1 MAPDPTMSEA
11 TMHQRPHRSP
21 ELLEDRLEFETLISD
36 TSAALFRTPP
46 ELVERAVERALA
58 RVREFFRADRCAL
71 LSVSADQQEV
81 HVHLASYAEGV
92 LPVSPDLN
100 LKPSYPWSWRR
111 LLVERGA
118 VRISRREDLPPEAA
132 PELPA
137 WEETRTLSALSLP
150 VETGAE
156 IRHLMVIQTVRQE
169 REWPE
174 VLVLRLRVLAGLLAG
189 ALDRSVLL
197 AELQLAEAR
206 LLSGAEMAGL
216 AYYEV
221 DLRRGVAWVD
231 DRLRD
236 MFGVPPE
243 RATGLEPLAHWMERL
258 HPDDG
263 PRILERRRQLHA
275 GTLPELSEE
284 YRFLHPTRGERW
296 FHHLARVHQRD
307 ASGQA
312 QVTHGVLRDIT
323 DRRLADQERFDL
335 SRRLIRA
342 QEDERALL
350 ARELHDDVTQRL
362 AVLAID
368 VGRAEQLPAD
378 SAQVGQLRVIREG
391 LSRLS
396 EDVHSL
402 AYQLHPAVLEELGL
416 VEALRTACERFGR
429 RDGIALSMDL
439 APVPA
444 GLEKDLALC
453 LFRVAQEALN
463 NVTRHA
469 LASVASVSLRV
480 WDGGLLLVVR
490 DDGVGFDPANPE
502 VRRSLGMAS
511 MRERVGLVNGTLE
524 IESAPGRGTTIAA
537 WVPAG
542 GAAT

>member
-1 MAPDPTMSEA
+1 MPEA
-11 TMHQRPHRSP
+11 TTLQQPHRP
-21 ELLEDRLEFETLISD
+21 LDLLEDRLEFETLISD
-36 TSAALFRTPP
+36 TSAALFTATP
-46 ELVERAVERALA
+46 ERVEQAVEQALT

-92 LPVSPDLN
+92 PPVSPDLN
-100 LKPSYPWSWRR
+100 LKDLYPWSWRR
-111 LLVERGA
+111 LLVERGS
-118 VRISRREDLPPEAA
+118 VCISSREELPPEAA

-137 WEETRTLSALSLP
+137 WEETGTRSALALP
-150 VETGAE
+150 VESGPE
-156 IRHLMVIQTVRQE
+156 IRHLMVIQTVHLE

-197 AELQLAEAR
+197 AELRLADAR
-206 LLSGAEMAGL
+206 LLSGAEIAGL
-216 AYYEV
+216 AFYEV
-221 DLRRGVAWVD
+221 DLQRRVAWFD

-243 RATGLEPLAHWMERL
+243 RVSGLQPLAHWVEHL
-258 HPDDG
+258 HPDDS
-263 PRILERRRQLHA
+263 PRVLERRQQMHA
-275 GTLPELSEE
+275 GTLKELSVE
-284 YRFLHPTRGERW
+284 YRFLHPARGERW
-296 FHHLARVHQRD
+296 LHHLARVHRRD

-312 QVTHGVLRDIT
+312 LVTHGVLRDIT
-323 DRRLADQERFDL
+323 ERKLAERERSDL

-342 QEDERALL
+342 HEDERALL

-368 VGRAEQLPAD
+368 IGRAELVPAD
-378 SAQVGQLRVIREG
+378 PAQAEQMRAVREG
-391 LSRLS
+391 LARLS

-416 VEALRTACERFGR
+416 VEALRTACERFER
-429 RDGIALSMDL
+429 RDGVELSVSL
-439 APVPA
+439 GPVPQD
-444 GLEKDLALC
+444 LEKDLALC

-469 LASVASVSLRV
+469 RATTASVSLRA
-480 WDGGLLLVVR
+480 WDGGMLLTVR
-490 DDGVGFDPANPE
+490 DDGAGFDPTNSE

-511 MRERVGLVNGTLE
+511 MRERAGLVNGTLE
-524 IESAPGRGTTIAA
+524 VESAPGRGTTIVA
-537 WVPAG
+537 WVPLQG
-542 GAAT
+542 GAT